1 MASKHILILLAIA
14 LPVLISAKD
23 FMVGDHTGWT
33 INFDYQ
39 TWAEDKEFYVGDKLI
54 FSYPVGSHNVFKVNG
69 TGFQNCIKP
78 ALSEALISGNDTIVL
93 ATPGR
98 KWYIC
103 GVGQHC
109 ASGGQKLFIVVN
121 AVAMSPGASPSQSFG
136 APTQA
141 LPATGSANGVVLASF
156 QSILAM
162 ALAIFFVTAV

>member
-1 MASKHILILLAIA
+1 MCFIAITCA
-14 LPVLISAKD
+14 V
-23 FMVGDHTGWT
+23 F
-33 INFDYQ
+33 N
-39 TWAEDKEFYVGDKLI
+39 
-54 FSYPVGSHNVFKVNG
+54 YPVGSHNVFKVNG

-93 ATPGR
+93 ASPGR

-121 AVAMSPGASPSQSFG
+121 PVAMSPGVSPSRSFG

-141 LPATGSANGVVLASF
+141 LPATGSISKRDCPCFVSINHGDHTGYFLCHCCLKLFMKFIRVLCRLFQAS
-156 QSILAM
+156 
-162 ALAIFFVTAV
+162 